1 MWPALIPLAGL
12 AGGLIGQAQTNS
24 ANRDIANNANAA
36 NQANAREQMAFQ
48 ERMSNTAY
56 QRSTADMRAAGL
68 NPMLAGMNQSS
79 ASTPSGASGNN
90 SVVAMEDAL
99 GKGVSS
105 AVEARRL
112 KKELDATEST
122 IALNKA
128 AQLREASQE
137 KLNTSNASYA
147 RKQEQALTEQMPAI
161 RQKAKLDERRDAL
174 DYKAAPYDAIIKRT
188 GEAVGIATD
197 AASAFY
203 PKLRLPRQRGILI
216 DKKTGEIIS
225 EDGRPV
231 KPPPNSPR
239 YEKPSSGGN
248 TPEQRRQWQT
258 EAEMERMWRSRKK
271 EE

>member
-112 KKELDATEST
+112 KRSWTRLKVPSPS
-122 IALNKA
+122 I
-128 AQLREASQE
+128 RPR
-137 KLNTSNASYA
+137 SYA
-147 RKQEQALTEQMPAI
+147 RPRKRSLTLRMQAMLESRSKLLRSRCLLFVK
-161 RQKAKLDERRDAL
+161 RQSW
-174 DYKAAPYDAIIKRT
+174 T
-188 GEAVGIATD
+188 
-197 AASAFY
+197 S
-203 PKLRLPRQRGILI
+203 
-216 DKKTGEIIS
+216 
-225 EDGRPV
+225 
-231 KPPPNSPR
+231 
-239 YEKPSSGGN
+239 
-248 TPEQRRQWQT
+248 
-258 EAEMERMWRSRKK
+258 AEMRSITRLRRMTLSSNVLGKP
-271 EE
+271 